1 MSMLASHPPQLR
13 RDLYAVMGLPFD
25 AVSMRQAVDAV
36 HQAVRTRVRLF
47 ISTPNLNFVMAARRD
62 ATLRRSVLISDLSL
76 ADGVPVVWVSR
87 LLGVPITERVS
98 GSGLFEALQRDPG
111 APGIKVF
118 FFGGP
123 NGVAEL
129 AGAKINQAGGGMR
142 CVGHLS
148 PGFGSLHELS
158 ADATIAAINAA
169 APDFLVVALG
179 AAKGQA
185 WIEHNMAKL
194 DVPVV
199 SHLGA
204 VVNFVAGRVRRAP
217 RWVQHLGAEW
227 LWRIKEEPV
236 LARRYLNDAIG
247 FVPVFVREILP
258 SAVAHARGCSPLRAP
273 WPHCSLEPVH
283 AAPGGQ
289 GAPTSVTAA
298 ASQPDELLKLLLRA
312 QAEGRTVRV
321 DLDSIEHM
329 NAGVAGHV
337 LQLIAVAHRLAVGLQ
352 FDTKRTD
359 TVAQWRD
366 RFALPEISASGGP
379 K

>member
-1 MSMLASHPPQLR
+1 MSMLASHPPQLK

-47 ISTPNLNFVMAARRD
+47 ISTPNLNFVMAARHD

-123 NGVAEL
+123 DGVAEL

-148 PGFGSLHELS
+148 PGFGSLQELS

-185 WIEHNMAKL
+185 WIERNLAKL

-217 RWVQHLGAEW
+217 PWVQRLGAEW
-227 LWRIKEEPV
+227 LWRIKEEPS
-236 LARRYLNDAIG
+236 LAGRYLRDAIG
-247 FVPVFVREILP
+247 FVPVFVREVLP
-258 SAVAHARGCSPLRAP
+258 FTFERAGGRSPQPAP
-273 WPHCSLEPVH
+273 WPCCSLGPVQ

-289 GAPTSVTAA
+289 GGPAACTAA
-298 ASQPDELLKLLLRA
+298 RTQPDELIDLMLQAR
-312 QAEGRTVRV
+312 AEGRTVQV

-329 NAGVAGHV
+329 NAAVAGHV
-337 LQLIAVAHRLAVGLQ
+337 LQLIGAAHQLAVGLQ
-352 FDTKRTD
+352 FKTTRPD
-359 TVAQWRD
+359 TVAQWHR
-366 RFALPEISASGGP
+366 RFSLPEITAGAVP
-379 K
+379 V